1 MALIMTTMGTSS
13 RPPLRHMTA
22 CTVIA
27 KCHGRGDGPETAG
40 DRALRE
46 LSPPDSAFDLGEQEP
61 SAQGDNGDTGNTR
74 PLRTHWSAR
83 ELMAAEFPEP
93 RWAVPGLIA
102 AGITLL
108 AGAPKAGKSW
118 LASGSRWQQ
127 HQAARRSAG
136 SM

>member
-22 CTVIA
+22 CTVIP

-74 PLRTHWSAR
+74 PLRTHWS
-83 ELMAAEFPEP
+83 
-93 RWAVPGLIA
+93 VPGLIA